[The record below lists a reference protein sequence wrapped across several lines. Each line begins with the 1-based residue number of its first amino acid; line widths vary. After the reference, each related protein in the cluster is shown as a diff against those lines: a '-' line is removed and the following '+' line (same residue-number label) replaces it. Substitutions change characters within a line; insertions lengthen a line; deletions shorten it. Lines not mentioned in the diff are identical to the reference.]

1 MTHLRL
7 FICFVILMHYVT
19 ADAQTITLTSL
30 LNEMSDRDTLAR
42 YPLPV
47 YASLQVSSYNRES
60 VVKDGPGWFAD
71 SDGIGFMRT
80 EKKSGKTEWVVME
93 HDGPGAITKMWAPY
107 FYYGGLDDLEGPV
120 INIYLDGEDTPAIS
134 ENYFRLITGR
144 GSVPPPFAAITAR
157 AGNSYLPIPFAKS
170 CKVTFSSKPF
180 YHIIN
185 YRAYPQGTAVKTFSK
200 AQLMQALPLM
210 DEVSAKLHAVYPLL
224 KGERVENS
232 GKIEAGESLKLTVNK
247 SGAVNSLEIIL
258 DPDEVKQHPELL
270 RSVVLVAEFDDEQTM
285 WAPLG
290 DFFGSANALNPFQ
303 TATRTVRSNGQM
315 ICTWLMPFRSNAAV
329 YLKNLSNLPV
339 QINHFA
345 ITVIDYSWNNRSMH
359 FHANWRSDDVQPGNV
374 FSDWNFIDIKG
385 KGVLVGD
392 AWTVL
397 NPDYGW
403 WGEGDEKIYVDE
415 AWNKKFPTH
424 FGTGTEDYYG
434 WAGGEN
440 PSKDDRFS
448 HPFLSNIEVGSA
460 TPGRRDVRGFNI
472 STRIRALDAIPFNS
486 RLVFDIEASPGT
498 QIRNPWNFLG
508 YSAVVFWYGFPGAV
522 SNRPAL
528 PNEVKKPVMSLK
540 QLDDR
545 AKEISR
551 AK

>member
-1 MTHLRL
+1 MKYLRL
-7 FICFVILMHYVT
+7 FICSVILMHYVT
-19 ADAQTITLTSL
+19 ANAQTITLASL
-30 LNEMSDRDTLAR
+30 LKEMSVRDTLAR
-42 YPLPV
+42 FPLPL
-47 YASLQVSSYNRES
+47 YASLQASSYNQES

-71 SDGIGFMRT
+71 SDGTGFIRT
-80 EKKSGKTEWVVME
+80 EEKNGKTEWVVME
-93 HDGPGAITKMWAPY
+93 HNGPGVITKMWAPY

-120 INIYLDGEDTPAIS
+120 INIYFDGEDTPVIS

-144 GSVPPPFAAITAR
+144 GSIPPPFAGVTAR

-170 CKVTFSSKPF
+170 CKVTFNNKPF

-185 YRAYPQGTAVKTFSK
+185 YRGYPKGTAVKTFSK

-210 DEVSAKLHAVYPLL
+210 HGVSAKLHAVYPLL
-224 KGERVENS
+224 KGKRIEGS
-232 GKIEAGESLKLTVNK
+232 GKIEAGKSLKLAVNK
-247 SGAVNSLEIIL
+247 SGAINSLEIML
-258 DPDEVKQHPELL
+258 NPDEIKQHPELL
-270 RSVVLVAEFDDEQTM
+270 RSVVLVAEFDGKQTV
-285 WAPLG
+285 WVPLG

-303 TATRTVRSNGQM
+303 TATRIVRANGQM
-315 ICTWLMPFRSNAAV
+315 ICTWVMPFQSNAV
-329 YLKNLSNLPV
+329 VHLKNLSNLSI
-339 QINHFA
+339 QINRFA
-345 ITVIDYSWNNRSMH
+345 VTTINYSWNNNSMY
-359 FHANWRSDDVQPGNV
+359 FHANWRSDDVQPGNT

-415 AWNKKFPTH
+415 AWDKKFPTH

-460 TPGRRDVRGFNI
+460 TSRRRDVRGFNI

-486 RLVFDIEASPGT
+486 RLVFDMEASPGT

-522 SNRPAL
+522 SNRLAL
-528 PNEVKKPVMSLK
+528 PNEAVKPIMSLE
-540 QLDDR
+540 QLD
-545 AKEISR
+545 SR
-551 AK
+551 AKKISKVK